1 MHTLSEGCNDCL
13 RGDMIESSLKGGAGG
28 GVREEDRQELLIEV
42 IIVSNKRDNLK
53 T

>member
-13 RGDMIESSLKGGAGG
+13 RGDLIESSLKGGG
-28 GVREEDRQELLIEV
+28 EEARQELLIEV
-42 IIVSNKRDNLK
+42 IIVSNKGDNLK